1 MSNYAVRRVL
11 VAISVVAA
19 SLGVSTAMATPAS
32 ANSSI
37 CKAYLHDKGYK
48 IGPKVDHWC
57 KEASRF
63 HSGEEMRY
71 KRGLCI
77 HELRRIEVR
86 SGHARKACTLA
97 QR

>member
-1 MSNYAVRRVL
+1 MSNCAVRRVL

-32 ANSSI
+32 ATSSM
-37 CKAYLHDKGYK
+37 CMGYLHDKGYRV
-48 IGPKVDHWC
+48 GPKVDRWC
-57 KEASRF
+57 TDASRF
-63 HSGEEMRY
+63 HSGREMRY
-71 KRGLCI
+71 KHERCI
-77 HELRRIEVR
+77 YELRKIGVR

>member
-32 ANSSI
+32 ATSPE
-37 CKAYLHDKGYK
+37 CRGYLLDKGYRV
-48 IGPKVDHWC
+48 GPKVDRWC
-57 KEASRF
+57 SYTSDF
-63 HSGEEMRY
+63 HNGREMRY
-71 KRGLCI
+71 KHERCI
-77 HELRRIEVR
+77 YELRKIGVR